1 MNPALAFMP
10 KFFVITG
17 VILVISGLGT
27 WFVRTRKDDESV
39 AEMLGSRATL
49 KMMMFVTVG
58 VLGVLLGLGVI
69 PFPHFRAG

>member
-17 VILVISGLGT
+17 SILVLSGLGT
-27 WFVRTRKDDESV
+27 WFVRARKDNETV
-39 AEMLGSRATL
+39 PEMLASRATL
-49 KMMMFVTVG
+49 KMVVFVAVG
-58 VLGVLLGLGVI
+58 VAGVLLGLGVI

>member
-17 VILVISGLGT
+17 SILIISGLGT
-27 WFVRTRKDDESV
+27 WFVRARKHNETV
-39 AEMLGSRATL
+39 AEMLASRAAL
-49 KMMMFVTVG
+49 KMIVFVTVG